1 MQFCIA
7 LFFSQPKKVGKVER
21 EVLVDMKKIS
31 DIFNEVIG
39 PVMIGPS
46 SSHTAGPA
54 RIGKCISFLLEDI
67 VKVEISFSKYGSYIS
82 TYEGQ
87 GADRGFAAGLMGWEQ
102 DDERISDALSYTKD
116 IEISAIITEENF
128 EHPNTSIIKAVSSSG
143 DSVEVKSISTGGG
156 NFEITEIDG
165 LKLQVTGE
173 FFALLVYGISV
184 DHFVEKDILKV
195 FEDQGIEYIE
205 NNDSNNEGLN
215 MMSISLYS
223 KPGDSVVN
231 EILKIEGVQKIRLI
245 EAVLPVTPM
254 KNIEMPFSNAK
265 EMISYYKLTS
275 VDVDVNIDMYRASI
289 EYEKAISGWS
299 EKEIVEYASYLL
311 DVMIESVCRGFDAEE
326 KHFDYL
332 KPKGKQI
339 LKAYES
345 GKMIPGGL
353 INRAM
358 IYAVAVMEGNASRN
372 KVIAAPTAGSC
383 GVIPGILAAMLE
395 EKIADREELVKSLL
409 AAGLIGAFISNDA
422 TFAAETG
429 GCQAE
434 IGSASAMAAGALIQA
449 AGGDILTGLGAASVA
464 IQNMLGLI
472 CDPVNGGVEI
482 PCISRNASGVSN
494 AVVSANLLMGGYDY
508 YIPFHEAVE
517 TMRRV
522 GLLMPEEHR
531 CTCKGGLCLTNT
543 AKELSKADK

>member
-1 MQFCIA
+1 M
-7 LFFSQPKKVGKVER
+7 R
-21 EVLVDMKKIS
+21 KIS

-54 RIGKCISFLLEDI
+54 RIGRSISFLLEDV
-67 VKVEISFSKYGSYIS
+67 VKADITFSRYGSYVS

-87 GADRGFAAGLMGWEQ
+87 GADRGFAAGLMGWRQ
-102 DDERISDALSYTKD
+102 DDERVSDSLSYTKD
-116 IEISAIITEENF
+116 IEINAIIREEYF
-128 EHPNTSIIKAVSSSG
+128 DHPNTSIIKAVSSTG
-143 DSVEVKSISTGGG
+143 DSVEVKSVSIGGG

-165 LKLQVTGE
+165 LKLKVTGE
-173 FFALLVYGISV
+173 FYELLVYGASV
-184 DHFVEKDILKV
+184 DYFFEKDILKV
-195 FEDQGIEYIE
+195 FNDNEIEYIE
-205 NNDSNNEGLN
+205 NDYSNNKGLN
-215 MMSISLYS
+215 MMSIGLYG
-223 KPGDSVVN
+223 KLDETVVN
-231 EILKIEGVQKIRLI
+231 GILKIEGVEKIRLI
-245 EAVLPVTPM
+245 EPVLPVTPV

-265 EMISYYKLTS
+265 EMINYYGLS
-275 VDVDVNIDMYRASI
+275 SADADVNIDMYKASI

-311 DVMIESVCRGFDAEE
+311 DVMIESVYRGFDAEE

-339 LKAYES
+339 LKVYES
-345 GKMIPGGL
+345 GKMISGGL

-383 GVIPGILAAMLE
+383 GVLPGLLVAMLDE
-395 EKIADREELVKSLL
+395 EVVERDALVKSLL
-409 AAGLIGAFISNDA
+409 AAGLVGAFISNDA

-434 IGSASAMAAGALIQA
+434 IGSASAMAAAAVIQSSGGNLLAGLRA
-449 AGGDILTGLGAASVA
+449 ATIAV
-464 IQNMLGLI
+464 QNMLGLI

-482 PCISRNASGVSN
+482 PCINRNASAVSN
-494 AVVSANLLMGGYDY
+494 SVVSANLALGGYD
-508 YIPFHEAVE
+508 PFVSFHEAVE
-517 TMRRV
+517 TMKRV
-522 GLLMPEEHR
+522 GSLMPEEHK
-531 CTCKGGLCLTNT
+531 CTCKGGLCLTDT
-543 AKELSKADK
+543 AKNLIKRDVKH